1 MWRHGGLAG
10 AFLFAGLGSKA
21 ELFFPRNR
29 HFQHLLGLLVLR
41 YID

>member
-10 AFLFAGLGSKA
+10 AFLYAGLGRKA

-29 HFQHLLGLLVLR
+29 HFQRLLGLLVR
-41 YID
+41 QSGD